1 MYEKLRK
8 LNLKRRFS
16 LRAALMAS
24 LTLALLVSATVF
36 MTVSASDDVTPTDMA
51 DATEAAEAA
60 EATDAAEVTEAA
72 DVSPTSFPSGRH
84 TTGHSVSRSE
94 KVSPTDV
101 SASDN
106 VVFAGGAFSKD
117 TGVDPAILGDP
128 VITMTSDRESC
139 YIYDGEIWVLGRN
152 VMIDYGDGVLIEY
165 EGSDHTIKG
174 ANIKIYGDN
183 ITYLNCTACALTSLN
198 VSRATELTEL
208 TCMNNPGITSLDVSN
223 NIALTELDCYG
234 CDDITSLDVSKN
246 TALTCLI
253 CDHLYLDSLDVSH
266 NTELIRLECNDCHLD
281 SLDVSNNTKL
291 RVLSCYGADDRNLT
305 ALDVTKNT
313 ALTCLSCGGNNL
325 TSLDVS
331 KNTALTYLG
340 CWGNSLTSLDLS
352 ANVALT
358 DLYCGYNQ
366 LSSLDLSNNPALS
379 HVECN
384 SNAMPF
390 SGFIGF
396 TGYDE
401 FTFAP
406 QSEYQIPSSVAV
418 GESIDLSSEYS
429 YNGTVSQFTW
439 YDEEGNVIVPAT
451 ANGGVFTFGEDA
463 AGKTLVCKMTNA
475 KLPDFKAD
483 ADEIVGWDDENQ
495 QDIYGKVDHRLTTTP
510 VTVLAPLGD
519 PVITMTTSLPVGHVI
534 PEYSSWDNDVF
545 EVSGGYVFI
554 DYGDGNIVSFPGDR
568 TVRGSVIKIY
578 GHVTDLDCW
587 KCELNTLDVSKCSDL
602 VYLDCSHNNLTSLD
616 VSQNANLLYLQ
627 CYNNQLTK
635 LDVSKNADLINLAC
649 HYNPLKTIDVSKNA
663 NLEGLGCAGTQ
674 ITSLDVSK
682 NTKLT
687 GLWCYDNQ
695 LTTLDLTHNPDLTI
709 INCGDNQLTSLDVT
723 KQSALED
730 LYFDSNRITSID
742 LSKNIALNIL
752 VCNNNLLTTL
762 DISNNTNLA
771 YLHSHNNYLTFAT
784 INNCNPDN
792 IDSMEYCEYAPQTH
806 RLPASVK
813 AGETVDLSG
822 EYSAGGTVSQFT
834 WYDADGNVVNPA
846 TANNG
851 KFTFGEDAVGKTL
864 ICKMTNAKLPLFD
877 ENAEVIVDWNNET
890 DSPIFETRDNRLVTT
905 KIKILAADSTEP
917 TDPEEE
923 ETEDNNGN
931 GKVTPYYDLPF
942 EQNEDIDDVTAVKY
956 PEGTVVDVDGRV
968 RNLHSLRGIQLTVG
982 NIETNKKKSVLDA
995 IKHYN
1000 ETFDT
1005 ETTDIALYDIS
1016 LEDKNNVHV
1025 KVVAGEVLVCLKYP
1039 DNLARQSE
1047 DYVFH
1052 LYHQK
1057 ADGTIEEIPVTIRRN
1072 GIWFRATDFS
1082 PYVLYWHVK
1091 TVESAGTGESF
1102 ALIIVMTV
1110 LCALSVAGAGY
1121 ALYRRKKLTAE

>member
-1 MYEKLRK
+1 MPKSSASHTEV
-8 LNLKRRFS
+8 
-16 LRAALMAS
+16 S
-24 LTLALLVSATVF
+24 LT
-36 MTVSASDDVTPTDMA
+36 
-51 DATEAAEAA
+51 
-60 EATDAAEVTEAA
+60 
-72 DVSPTSFPSGRH
+72 DVSPTDLPDAAISRAVIRAIRSQIIAPAAYGEPANIGSLAATLTTSKSSG
-84 TTGHSVSRSE
+84 
-94 KVSPTDV
+94 
-101 SASDN
+101 
-106 VVFAGGAFSKD
+106 D
-117 TGVDPAILGDP
+117 T
-128 VITMTSDRESC
+128 ITVYLSNSSGICDF
-139 YIYDGEIWVLGRN
+139 YIDC
-152 VMIDYGDGVLIEY
+152 GDGNPEHFYRDESLYVDRVLTITLK
-165 EGSDHTIKG
+165 GS
-174 ANIKIYGDN
+174 AVKIYGD
-183 ITYLNCTACALTSLN
+183 
-198 VSRATELTEL
+198 
-208 TCMNNPGITSLDVSN
+208 
-223 NIALTELDCYG
+223 
-234 CDDITSLDVSKN
+234 
-246 TALTCLI
+246 
-253 CDHLYLDSLDVSH
+253 
-266 NTELIRLECNDCHLD
+266 
-281 SLDVSNNTKL
+281 L
-291 RVLSCYGADDRNLT
+291 RHLSCQDNNLT
-305 ALDVTKNT
+305 ALDVSMN
-313 ALTCLSCGGNNL
+313 GNL
-325 TSLDVS
+325 EWLDCS
-331 KNTALTYLG
+331 SNELK
-340 CWGNSLTSLDLS
+340 
-352 ANVALT
+352 
-358 DLYCGYNQ
+358 
-366 LSSLDLSNNPALS
+366 SLDLSNNPALYDLCCSRNQLTSLVVSNNPLLRELRCDDNPLGQLDVTHNPVLSTMNCWRTQLTSLNVTNNPELYSLQCHQNALTSLNVRSNPKLDSLRCYENPIKTIDVTQNLALTDLYCANNELTSLDVTNNTALKTLYCYVNELTSLDLS
-379 HVECN
+379 HNTNLVELVCGANALSELDVSHNTALTRLECYSNHLTSLDLTNNVNLTTLDCTFN
-384 SNAMPF
+384 SIPF
-390 SGFIGF
+390 SGFKGMR
-396 TGYDE
+396 TANYDQNSRYVWQTPFE
-401 FTFAP
+401 
-406 QSEYQIPSSVAV
+406 IPSAIMP
-418 GESIDLSSEYS
+418 GDSIDLSSQNNVE
-429 YNGTVSQFTW
+429 GTPTVFQW
-439 YDEEGNVIVPAT
+439 YCDEEEVTPT
-451 ANGGVFTFGEDA
+451 ASENGVFTFGEEFD
-463 AGKTLVCKMTNA
+463 GKTLVCKMTNA
-475 KLPDFKAD
+475 RLPDFKEDYLNPFDGDVFAQD
-483 ADEIVGWDDENQ
+483 ARYSTVA
-495 QDIYGKVDHRLTTTP
+495 
-510 VTVLAPLGD
+510 VTVGEAAPVDPDPIDPENLGD

-545 EVSGGYVFI
+545 EVWGGYTFI
-554 DYGDGNIVSFPGDR
+554 DYGDGNIVSCPGDR

-578 GHVTDLDCW
+578 GQVNGLVCW
-587 KCELNTLDVSKCSDL
+587 RCELNTLDVSKCSDL
-602 VYLDCSHNNLTSLD
+602 DFLDCSHNNLTSLD
-616 VSQNANLLYLQ
+616 VSQNANLENLQ

-635 LDVSKNADLINLAC
+635 LDVSKNADLLYLSC

-663 NLEGLGCAGTQ
+663 NLEELGCGGTQ

-687 GLWCYDNQ
+687 ALWCYDNQ

-752 VCNNNLLTTL
+752 ACNNNLLTTL

-822 EYSAGGTVSQFT
+822 EYTAGGTVSQFT
-834 WYDADGNVVNPA
+834 WYDADGNVVKPA
-846 TANNG
+846 TAKDG

-877 ENAEVIVDWNNET
+877 EKAEVIVDWNNET

-1000 ETFDT
+1000 ESFDT
-1005 ETTDIALYDIS
+1005 DTTDIALYDIT
-1016 LEDKNNVHV
+1016 LEDNNKVHV
-1025 KVVAGEVLVCLKYP
+1025 KLVGSELLICLKYP

-1057 ADGTIEEIPVTIRRN
+1057 DDGTIEEIPITLRPN
-1072 GIWFRATDFS
+1072 GIWFRAKEFS
-1082 PYVLYWHVK
+1082 PYALYWHVK
-1091 TVESAGTGESF
+1091 SAESVGTGEST
-1102 ALIIVMTV
+1102 AMIIVMTS
-1110 LCALSVAGAGY
+1110 LLAMSLAGAGFV
-1121 ALYRRKKLTAE
+1121 LYRRRKQTAA